1 MIRAVICDDERAT
14 WNIIRHFLEQEG
26 YPIEIAGTAANGS
39 EARDLILREKPE
51 LVFLD
56 IQMPFLNGFDV
67 IRETQEIGSRVII
80 ITAYDSFAYAQ
91 QALRLG
97 ATDILSKPID
107 FDQLREAITRALG
120 WKFTGNTTVNQIL
133 SYLHG
138 HYAEQITL
146 STLSDLTFCTENHI
160 ARLFKKHTGTTIM
173 NYVHRLRIYQ
183 AEKYLETGRIPVE
196 EAAEKVGYQNLNNF
210 YRHFREITGMT
221 PAAWVQ
227 SGRHAAADND

>member
-1 MIRAVICDDERAT
+1 MIRAVICDDEKAT

-39 EARDLILREKPE
+39 EARNLILREKPD

-67 IRETQEIGSRVII
+67 IRETKETGSRVII

-120 WKFTGNTTVNQIL
+120 WKFTGNATINQIL

-146 STLSDLTFCTENHI
+146 GTLSRLMFCTESHI

-173 NYVHRLRIYQ
+173 NYVHQLRIRR
-183 AEKYLETGRIPVE
+183 AEQYLEAGNLPME
-196 EAAEKVGYQNLNNF
+196 EVAARVGYQNLNNF
-210 YRHFREITGMT
+210 YRHFHEITGMT
-221 PAAWVQ
+221 PVAWMQ
-227 SGRHAAADND
+227 QGRHAVT